1 MGLLDRLFKRKQ
13 EEKFEEKNEVVV
25 PKIEERKYVELNTGN
40 VTKLYPDGLPLT
52 VLEYIDYSKFGV
64 MLKQEQLLPPS
75 YEAKPIKVELDNNYG
90 KPRVVLTFKSKTSDS
105 ERLVGITGY
114 IVSYERKI
122 NQPIRIMEVNP
133 LMIAVWRRFAEHVM
147 WKWERGYRF
156 ELFDQVRKGEIGKS
170 LMQEDK
176 EYIEHLKRMGEE
188 YMKVIEE
195 QHKDF

>member
-13 EEKFEEKNEVVV
+13 EEKIEEKNEVIV

-40 VTKLYPDGLPLT
+40 ITNLYPDGLPLM

-64 MLKQEQLLPPS
+64 MLKQERLLPPS
-75 YEAKPIKVELDNNYG
+75 YEAKPIKVEIDNNYG
-90 KPRVVLTFKSKTSDS
+90 KPRVVLTFKSKTSES

-114 IVSYERKI
+114 MVSYERKI
-122 NQPIRIMEVNP
+122 NQPIRVMEVNP
-133 LMIAVWRRFAEHVM
+133 LMIAVWRRFAEYVM

-156 ELFDQVRKGEIGKS
+156 ELFDQQRKGEIGKS
-170 LMQEDK
+170 LMQEDT

>member
-1 MGLLDRLFKRKQ
+1 MGLLERLFKRKK
-13 EEKFEEKNEVVV
+13 EEKIEEKNEVVV
-25 PKIEERKYVELNTGN
+25 PKIQERKYVELNTGN
-40 VTKLYPDGLPLT
+40 VINLYPDGLPLM

-75 YEAKPIKVELDNNYG
+75 YESKPIKVELDNNYG

-156 ELFDQVRKGEIGKS
+156 ELFDQQRKGEIGKS
-170 LMQEDK
+170 LMQEDT
-176 EYIEHLKRMGEE
+176 EYIEHLKRMGEQ

-195 QHKDF
+195 QHKDL